1 MDFEL
6 HYAWPITE
14 TGLDMTLDELIV
26 EAMERGGAL
35 DEALFEHHVDLSG
48 STRWRIDPER
58 PDGPALVLEVP
69 VQLWSTLRD
78 PAPLGHP
85 MVQADAA

>member
-1 MDFEL
+1 MAYEL

-14 TGLDMTLDELIV
+14 DGLEMTRDELIV

-35 DEALFEHHVDLSG
+35 DEALFEHHVTLAG
-48 STRWRIDPER
+48 TTRWRVDAER
-58 PDGPALVLEVP
+58 QGGPALVLEAAVE
-69 VQLWSTLRD
+69 LWSTVRD

-85 MVQADAA
+85 MAQVAA